1 MTLPPAGTSQ
11 KGFFSQNEY
20 FAPLAVPTG
29 EVANDVLGS
38 VWIKN
43 DVYMDVGLFAIGQA
57 IVVLWV
63 NILIFTAVAFFWG
76 DWDVLY
82 LGVIL
87 FAYPIYLLV
96 TVLKK
101 PVPLPARFNR
111 QRREVCVPIN
121 ASEYWIVP
129 WETVVAQATECY
141 SMTQAGKYST
151 GGGLLVV
158 FKNPDPEADEKVKY
172 CRFSFASGSTRAS
185 KMVWECM
192 RSYMEIGPDA
202 VDTPPQYHPY
212 TKGVLA
218 TYWEQLGEAASRKG
232 WPLALLWEGFFGVF
246 VFNVLF
252 ISAVH
257 KLKLNP
263 PPDLTWPEIVEWSKP
278 IPPEQWA
285 KRSPELEAAIAQ
297 REAELALRD

>member
-1 MTLPPAGTSQ
+1 MTRSPVGSSK
-11 KGFFSQNEY
+11 KGVFSQSDHL
-20 FAPLAVPTG
+20 APLAIPTG
-29 EVANDVLGS
+29 ELAEDVLGS
-38 VWIKN
+38 IWRKN
-43 DVYMDVGLFAIGQA
+43 DVFMDVGLFAIGQA
-57 IVVLWV
+57 LMVLWV
-63 NILIFTAVAFFWG
+63 NLLLFLLVAYFTS
-76 DWDVLY
+76 DREVLY
-82 LGVIL
+82 LGGLL
-87 FAYPIYLLV
+87 FIYPVCLLV
-96 TVLKK
+96 GVLRR
-101 PVPLPARFNR
+101 PTPLPARFNR

-121 ASEYWIVP
+121 QCDYWIVP
-129 WETVVAQATECY
+129 WETVIAQATEHKAV
-141 SMTQAGKYST
+141 TQVGRRSIGGGLMVVFKKPET
-151 GGGLLVV
+151 GGGDGLECC
-158 FKNPDPEADEKVKY
+158 N
-172 CRFSFASGSTRAS
+172 FSFACGSTRAS

-202 VDTPPQYHPY
+202 VDTPPQHHPY

-263 PPDLTWPEIVEWSKP
+263 PPELTWPEIVEWSKP